1 MRPLDIAV
9 PLAVAYSG
17 GADSTALLLM
27 CAEQFPGQVQAIHI
41 HHGLQPAADDFAAHC
56 AAFCSALKVPLH
68 IVHVQARHAAGDSP
82 EDAARRARYGAL
94 SAKVLELNQ
103 ALAQQNIAQA
113 AIKTIVIAQHADD
126 QVETLLL
133 ALSRG
138 AGLPGLSAMP
148 ARWQRD
154 GVAFA
159 RPLLEVPA
167 PEIRA
172 WLAARGLAARHPGSA
187 GFASTLGHGWIEDPT
202 NGDVQF
208 TRNRIRHTL
217 LPALQAAFPQF
228 RETFARSA
236 RHAAQAQVLL
246 AQVAMQD
253 IATVGN
259 PPRIAALQSLSAER
273 QANALR
279 YWLKTAHH
287 VAPSAAQL
295 DELQS
300 QITACTN
307 RGKQIRIKVAT
318 GFVERQGE
326 VLGYLP

>member
-1 MRPLDIAV
+1 MLELNLASTI
-9 PLAVAYSG
+9 AVAYSG

-41 HHGLQPAADDFAAHC
+41 HHGLQAAADDFAAHC

-68 IVHVQARHAAGDSP
+68 VVHVQARNAVGDSP
-82 EDAARRARYGAL
+82 EDAARRSRYAAL

-103 ALAQQNIAQA
+103 ALAQQNIART
-113 AIKTIVIAQHADD
+113 AIKNIVIAQHADD

-154 GVAFA
+154 GVQFA
-159 RPLLEVPA
+159 RPLLDVSA
-167 PEIRA
+167 VEIRA
-172 WLAARGLAARHPGSA
+172 WLAARGLRARHPGSA
-187 GFASTLGHGWIEDPT
+187 NVGEGWIEDPT
-202 NGDVQF
+202 NQDLQF
-208 TRNRIRHTL
+208 TRNRIRHTVM
-217 LPALQAAFPQF
+217 PALQAAFPQF

-246 AQVAMQD
+246 TQVAMQD
-253 IATVGN
+253 IAVAGS

-273 QANALR
+273 QANVLR

-300 QITACTN
+300 QVAACTN
-307 RGKQIRIKVAT
+307 RGKQIRIKVAA

>member
-1 MRPLDIAV
+1 MQQLALSP

-27 CAEQFPGQVQAIHI
+27 CAQQFPGQVQAIHI
-41 HHGLQPAADDFAAHC
+41 HHGLQAAADDFAAHC
-56 AAFCSALKVPLH
+56 AAFCAALNVPLY
-68 IVHVQARHAAGDSP
+68 VVQVQAKNAAGDSP
-82 EDAARRARYGAL
+82 EDAARRARYAAL
-94 SAKVLELNQ
+94 SAKVLELNM
-103 ALAQQNIAQA
+103 ALAQQNSAQA

-138 AGLPGLSAMP
+138 AGLPGLAAMP
-148 ARWQRD
+148 VRWQRD
-154 GVAFA
+154 GVQFA

-167 PEIRA
+167 ADIRA
-172 WLAARGLAARHPGSA
+172 WLATQGLKARHPGNA
-187 GFASTLGHGWIEDPT
+187 DFATTLGQGWIEDPT
-202 NGDVQF
+202 NQDEQF

-236 RHAAQAQVLL
+236 RHAAQAQSLL
-246 AQVAMQD
+246 AQVAMED
-253 IATVGN
+253 IAKIGN
-259 PPRIAALQSLSAER
+259 PPRIAALQSLGPER

-279 YWLKTAHH
+279 YWLKTTHG

-300 QITACTN
+300 QIAACTN
-307 RGKQIRIKVAT
+307 RGKQIHIKVAS
-318 GFVERQGE
+318 GFVQRQGE